1 MTTRLKF
8 LVIIFVSAAVASA
21 GEADRFAPWKRAVNG
36 FLAQPW
42 RTSHFSSVGA
52 RAKVDKEMPG
62 PKACFDNL
70 IEALPEAK
78 YWKELPAITRAQL
91 QPALPKTGAETLA
104 WTDRRLLHLWALLL
118 NLPDTR
124 DEIRATLNELR
135 TVRWLVE
142 HQVIVDSEKTRLD
155 YEFANRLGA
164 LDRALRPGTKPADVP
179 VSEVEAF
186 KTAIRQAHKIA
197 RDRLIDELGKPT
209 YQRLQ
214 EIASDRK
221 AAERAGHLAYA
232 LGSMGDAGAWLTS
245 PLAAQ
250 LKRIRAR
257 SLADPASQALF
268 DYGPLPVAA
277 DEVFDQQALGAEAVS
292 DIKVPDLLSKLNEN
306 EALTLIKE
314 AVGAHMSLDWSDAGP
329 TAEATARWLADGRLD
344 ASQEWSEAFLD
355 KLLTT
360 WKTPAAPRA
369 EAALALIGSLE
380 TRAAMARKTDQDDD
394 FATVAKS
401 KRALCLIALGR
412 GRDAA
417 TMMGSDNFTEW
428 AALAALAPEN
438 SRAVAEFAMI
448 ALPLCRGNTFLYWE
462 MMQEQAHRVQLD
474 TEAVQVLL
482 ENRGKIEGDGEALIV
497 KARIDAGQFE
507 EAATTLQEIV
517 KRPYSSTGYS
527 PTQRRAEAIL
537 QLFELGEAHNRP
549 EWRDQALERL
559 QALITYWT
567 VAKAG
572 CGDGG
577 EPWAKLPGL
586 LACKGHLELALAAAK
601 LNVRWSVQA
610 VDIGE
615 VFLMSEAERLNYTLK
630 GPASAMA
637 GLLQVL
643 ALQKKPQA
651 IIDYL
656 ETEEN
661 WPVRDLIG
669 VVAYADPSFPEANRQ
684 MIGVTVANALEALD
698 RKAEAQCI
706 RNLATQGWEKALA
719 AFLAGKESA
728 ALSAQDR
735 KALELLVG
743 NEISDGETINLIQI
757 AGAIERARLST
768 ETWRYPENVFPLKAA
783 AERIDGWMANGPP
796 VPMPPIKSLRTRI
809 IGSVNSLGG
818 VRDVLLLNVPN
829 SY

>member
-1 MTTRLKF
+1 MATRLKL
-8 LVIIFVSAAVASA
+8 LVIVFVTAAVASA
-21 GEADRFAPWKRAVNG
+21 GDADLFAPWKKAAGN

-42 RTSHFSSVGA
+42 RTSHFSSAGG
-52 RAKVDKEMPG
+52 RAKVDREMPG
-62 PKACFDNL
+62 PAACFDNL
-70 IEALPEAK
+70 IEALPEAGH
-78 YWKELPAITRAQL
+78 WKELPAITRSQL
-91 QPALPKTGAETLA
+91 KKAFPKTSAEALA
-104 WTDRRLLHLWALLL
+104 WTDQRLLHLWALLL
-118 NLPDTR
+118 NMPDTR
-124 DEIRATLNELR
+124 DEIRATLDELR

-142 HQVIVDSEKTRLD
+142 HRVILDSENVRLD

-164 LDRALRPGTKPADVP
+164 LDRALRPSTKPVDVS
-179 VSEVEAF
+179 VSELETF
-186 KTAIRQAHKIA
+186 KLAIRQAHMTA
-197 RDRLIDELGKPT
+197 RDRLFDQVGKTT
-209 YQRLQ
+209 YQRLK

-221 AAERAGHLAYA
+221 TAERAGHLAYA
-232 LGSMGDAGAWLTS
+232 LGSIGDSGAWLAS

-268 DYGPLPVAA
+268 DYGPLPAA
-277 DEVFDQQALGAEAVS
+277 AGEAFDLQVMGAETAGDV
-292 DIKVPDLLSKLNEN
+292 KVPDFLRKMSEDD
-306 EALTLIKE
+306 ALTLLRD
-314 AVGAHMSLDWSDAGP
+314 ALAAHVGLDWSEAGP
-329 TAEATARWLADGRLD
+329 TAEATARWLADGQLD
-344 ASQEWSEAFLD
+344 ASQEWSEEFLG

-360 WKTPAAPRA
+360 WKAPTAPRA
-369 EAALALIGSLE
+369 EAALTLISALE
-380 TRAAMARKTDQDDD
+380 ARAAKAHKTDQDDD
-394 FATVAKS
+394 FTTVGKS
-401 KRALCLIALGR
+401 KHALCLIALGR

-417 TMMGSDNFTEW
+417 TMMGSDSFTEW

-438 SRAVAEFAMI
+438 SRAIAEFAMI
-448 ALPLCRGNTFLYWE
+448 ALPLCRGNTFSYWE

-474 TEAVQVLL
+474 TEALKVLL
-482 ENRGKIEGDGEALIV
+482 ENRSKIEGDCEALIV
-497 KARIDAGQFE
+497 KARIDAGQVE
-507 EAATTLQEIV
+507 EAASFLQEII
-517 KRPYSSTGYS
+517 KRPYSSAGYS
-527 PTQRRAEAIL
+527 PTQRRVEAIL
-537 QLFELGEAHNRP
+537 QLFELGETHNRP

-586 LACKGHLELALAAAK
+586 LADKGNLGLALAAAK

-615 VFLMSEAERLNYTLK
+615 VFLMPEAERQNYTLK

-656 ETEEN
+656 RTEEN

-669 VVAYADPSFPEANRQ
+669 VVAYADPSFPEAKRQ
-684 MIGVTVANALEALD
+684 TIGVTVANALEDLD
-698 RKAEAQCI
+698 RKAEAQRI
-706 RNLATQGWEKALA
+706 RNLATQGWGKALA
-719 AFLAGKESA
+719 VFLASKEGA

-743 NEISDGETINLIQI
+743 NEVSDGETINLIQI

-783 AERIDGWMANGPP
+783 AARIDGWMANGPP

-809 IGSVNSLGG
+809 IGSVNSLDG
-818 VRDVLLLNVPN
+818 VRDALLLNVPSSN
-829 SY
+829 